1 MSKSK
6 RVQVGV
12 RFYDWQVSA
21 NVVILDVSKP
31 NYPKCKVE
39 SSGVEYFAR
48 IDALDP
54 PKD

>member
-21 NVVILDVSKP
+21 KVVVLDASNP
-31 NYPKCKVE
+31 HYPKCKVE
-39 SSGVEYFAR
+39 SSGIKYVAR
-48 IDALDP
+48 IDALEP